1 MTSNNSIEAA
11 FYFDFCCPESWL
23 VAERILHTMPVAT
36 EWTPVS
42 EAKLSKRTAEK
53 PTDYAHI
60 EQLAALYN
68 LQAVRWP
75 KQFPFESTLALHGA
89 TYAKEIGRTVSFSL
103 AAFRQTYA
111 GGHDLSQ
118 TETVLIAAAACEIHP
133 NAVIQSIKQAHITN
147 LLEQQTNHAKQLGV
161 QLTPSIRVKTEIF
174 TGINGLVDAASYA
187 QTLLHNAG

>member
-1 MTSNNSIEAA
+1 MTSNNGIEAA

-36 EWTPVS
+36 EWIPVNKATLS
-42 EAKLSKRTAEK
+42 EQQSEPIDLAR
-53 PTDYAHI
+53 I

-75 KQFPFESTLALHGA
+75 KQFPFQSTLALHGA

-103 AAFRQTYA
+103 AAFRQGYA

-118 TETVLIAAAACEIHP
+118 IETVLIAAAACEIHP
-133 NAVIQSIKQAHITN
+133 NAVMRSIEQTNITN
-147 LLEQQTNHAKQLGV
+147 LLTTQTDQAKRFGV
-161 QLTPSIRVKTEIF
+161 QLTPSIRVDTKIF
-174 TGINGLVDAASYA
+174 PGINGLVDAASYA
-187 QTLLHNAG
+187 QTLQNTI